1 MSCRDE
7 YDEFEDEIFEKNKRI
22 AYYKAI
28 SRFKGMTLEEKVTE
42 LIKIYAENERSKIK
56 RWF

>member
-28 SRFKGMTLEEKVTE
+28 SRFKGMTLEEKSNRTYKN
-42 LIKIYAENERSKIK
+42 LCGK
-56 RWF
+56 